1 MNTPTVVPAIIENK
15 FVFRVLSLPE
25 NEVKEKNIKKEVSRL
40 VFLDNAIIKEDA
52 DGNDSISF
60 VEPESL
66 FFWLDFN
73 DQDGSNPELF
83 QYSVD
88 VIGRRAKAINDDK
101 VKCIYLRETPGIL
114 FTSDEW
120 PSVDGEENLG
130 YTRISI
136 APPVSDYF
144 RISSQGKSAKEE
156 LDSTLYDCTYFQESI
171 TFSSIPIYYLE
182 PNTRITVRDDQS
194 GINGEYLIKS
204 LSLQLQHDGM
214 MSVTA
219 TRAVDRVI

>member
-1 MNTPTVVPAIIENK
+1 MLAFWPQLYRTEQTVKIVYNEDGTVNTDMAGNLQSSDDTI
-15 FVFRVLSLPE
+15 
-25 NEVKEKNIKKEVSRL
+25 KNYSDWVANGYWNPDYVHWEQ
-40 VFLDNAIIKEDA
+40 DA

-144 RISSQGKSAKEE
+144 RISS
-156 LDSTLYDCTYFQESI
+156 
-171 TFSSIPIYYLE
+171 
-182 PNTRITVRDDQS
+182 
-194 GINGEYLIKS
+194 
-204 LSLQLQHDGM
+204 
-214 MSVTA
+214 
-219 TRAVDRVI
+219 